1 MSSGFRVV
9 YVCSG
14 CWRIL
19 AECQGLVSRGRVERH
34 VHDACLVQARI
45 RVLLRNG
52 FGEGLPLKPNN
63 TTVNY
68 TLGGSIQKPPRKQN
82 TLLTTP

>member
-34 VHDACLVQARI
+34 VHDAGANPGVASEW
-45 RVLLRNG
+45 LRRRPAPQT
-52 FGEGLPLKPNN
+52 E
-63 TTVNY
+63 
-68 TLGGSIQKPPRKQN
+68 
-82 TLLTTP
+82 